1 MSTETYA
8 NLIEECKDLNLSIVN
23 VIAELKTFA
32 NQVVSVRD
40 LPTEKEVI
48 ELYEKTQ
55 SNKYAIDR
63 LYDYHRKLDNIVTGL
78 RDRYCMHNRIVD
90 RANFDMGHTCYVCD
104 KCGMIM

>member
-8 NLIEECKDLNLSIVN
+8 NLIGECDDLNKSIEN

-32 NQVVSVRD
+32 NQVVSVND
-40 LPTEKEVI
+40 KPTETEVI
-48 ELYEKTQ
+48 ELYNKSQ

-63 LYDYHRKLDNIVTGL
+63 LYDYNRRLDNMMEGL
-78 RDRYCMHNRIVD
+78 RNRYCKHNRVID
-90 RANFDMGHTCYVCD
+90 RGNFDIAHTCYVCS